1 MERHMP
7 SCHAC
12 FREASA
18 LRPVLRVLKGY
29 APFDPSALNDLELAR
44 IDRKVL
50 AAMER
55 ATTAPRRDLRGLL
68 WGGTFA
74 VAAAAAVVLSVLPGS
89 LLGPTE
95 PAPLSFAPS
104 SPGRGFVLAAGFDA
118 HARDTEGALLEDT
131 PSGEVTAGMTL
142 GAGSGSVTVQTGP
155 STGVHLAR
163 GELHLSRLDAGR
175 TELRLLSGEVL
186 AEVKPLSPGATFE
199 IRCHDLLVAVRG
211 TAFLVQRLVGVTVVE
226 VSHGLV
232 QVTREE
238 TGDAVLVPGLTRIE
252 IADGASLA
260 TAQPAAAERA
270 RAELPLGFLDVPLSD
285 LSATT
290 KPLRLQSNPSGARVW
305 VDGRFRGLTPMSV
318 LASEGTHAVRFAAEG
333 RPPLDTTLATS
344 SPSPVAILPQM
355 SPTLSGEAAAQRE
368 DAPREA
374 VKTLVPTSTKKKPLV
389 ASLDDPRA
397 SRRQSLE
404 QRVLA
409 RREELEACYRKAMQG
424 NANLSGEVDLMV
436 TFGPK
441 GTVREIA
448 AGERVHEIAAGEKN
462 EQRFLDC
469 ASAALGRGPVAGTGE
484 EETVVIPLRFSARP

>member
-1 MERHMP
+1 
-7 SCHAC
+7 
-12 FREASA
+12 
-18 LRPVLRVLKGY
+18 VLRVLKGY
-29 APFDPSALNDLELAR
+29 APFDPAALNDLELAR
-44 IDRKVL
+44 IDRKVI
-50 AAMER
+50 AAMEN
-55 ATTAPRRDLRGLL
+55 ATTAPRRDLRGFL

-74 VAAAAAVVLSVLPGS
+74 VAAAAAVVLSVLPDS
-89 LLGPTE
+89 WLGPTE
-95 PAPLSFAPS
+95 PAPLSLAPS
-104 SPGRGFVLAAGFDA
+104 SPGRGFVLAAGLDA
-118 HARDTEGALLEDT
+118 HASNAGGALLKDT

-142 GAGSGSVTVQTGP
+142 GAGSGTVTVQTGP
-155 STGVHLAR
+155 ATGVHLTR

-211 TAFLVQRLVGVTVVE
+211 TAFLVQRLAGATVVE

-238 TGDAVLVPGLTRIE
+238 TLDAVLVPGLTRIE

-260 TAQPAAAERA
+260 AAQPMAADRA

-305 VDGRFRGLTPMSV
+305 VDGRFRGLTPLSV
-318 LASEGTHAVRFAAEG
+318 LASDGAHAVRFEAEG
-333 RPPLDTTLATS
+333 RPPLETTLATS
-344 SPSPVAILPQM
+344 SPSPVAILPQVP
-355 SPTLSGEAAAQRE
+355 PTLSKAAAQRE

-374 VKTLVPTSTKKKPLV
+374 VKTFAPTSIKKKPLV

-404 QRVLA
+404 QRVLL

-448 AGERVHEIAAGEKN
+448 AGERVHEIAAGDKN

-469 ASAALGRGPVAGTGE
+469 ASAILGRGPVAGTGE
-484 EETVVIPLRFSARP
+484 EETMVIPLRFSARP